1 MFRAPFSWENNGM
14 KLSDCGQIGPQNAAQ
29 VEGPQPP
36 HPAGPEFFLW
46 GLKEVAASEC
56 GGQLHYIH

>member
-1 MFRAPFSWENNGM
+1 M